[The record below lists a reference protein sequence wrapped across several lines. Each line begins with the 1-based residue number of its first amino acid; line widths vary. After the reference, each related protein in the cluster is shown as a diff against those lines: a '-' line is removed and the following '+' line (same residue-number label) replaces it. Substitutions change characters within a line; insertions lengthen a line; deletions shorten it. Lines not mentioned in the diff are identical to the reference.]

1 MENELHREPAT
12 PEEVWS
18 FLRTSSEKAARETA
32 ELRKLMKETDQQMK
46 ETDRRLKKL
55 DTCSTVRNSG
65 DTIPDYRLFHSGLSY
80 TIPDYRLFHS
90 GLSYLPSHPAP
101 LPSSIP

>member
-46 ETDRRLKKL
+46 ETDQQMKETDRRLKKL

-80 TIPDYRLFHS
+80 
-90 GLSYLPSHPAP
+90 LPSHPAP
-101 LPSSIP
+101 LPSSNP

>member
-12 PEEVWS
+12 PEEIWS

-80 TIPDYRLFHS
+80 
-90 GLSYLPSHPAP
+90 LPSHPAP

>member
-32 ELRKLMKETDQQMK
+32 ELRKLMKETD
-46 ETDRRLKKL
+46 RRLKKL

-80 TIPDYRLFHS
+80 
-90 GLSYLPSHPAP
+90 LPSHPAP